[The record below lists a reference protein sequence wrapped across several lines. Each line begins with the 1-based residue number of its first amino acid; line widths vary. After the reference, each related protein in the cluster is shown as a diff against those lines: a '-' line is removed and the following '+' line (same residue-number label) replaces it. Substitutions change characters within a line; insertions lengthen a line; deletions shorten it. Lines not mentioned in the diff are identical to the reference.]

1 MEPITTEILVL
12 GAGPGGYAAAFYA
25 ADKGKQVTLVEQS
38 PRLGGICLNVGCIPS
53 KALLHAT
60 EILRESKES
69 AARGIAFG
77 AAQIDLDKLRAW
89 KIGILDKLG
98 QGIKTLAEHRK
109 VKVIHGRGHF
119 EDSQTLRVETSDGQ
133 KFVRYEKAIIAVG
146 SKPALPNAFDLG
158 NPRVMT
164 STGALEI
171 PDIPENLLV
180 VGGGYIGMELGTV
193 YAALGSKVVVLEALP
208 SILAGVDAD
217 LARPVMRA
225 AQKAFKEIRLNTKV
239 LKMATAGKQ
248 IKVTIEMDKQPRDE
262 LYDRVLVSVGRTPN
276 LADLGLENTKV
287 TKDDKGF
294 IHCNA
299 QQQTEDPN
307 IYAIGDVNGGALLA
321 HRATREGKIAVEA
334 IFGEPSAFENIVI
347 PAVVYTDP
355 EVAWCGLTEAEAKQ
369 KNIAIKV
376 AKFLWGASGRALT
389 LDRPDGLTKL
399 IIEPESERILGVGVV
414 GAGAGELDQRR
425 GIGGRDG
432 RHRTRHRRLGASA
445 SDAVGNLHG
454 SRGIFLRHGDAH
466 SRHGA
471 APHDGSSPAAVPD
484 RRQRLYLSRLF
495 RHPAADQRRRPA
507 DQRDLRFH
515 QHPAEVL
522 EAVSARVCRRRFGR
536 RPGDFSQ

>member
-25 ADKGKQVTLVEQS
+25 ADKGKQVTLVEQN

-77 AAQIDLDKLRAW
+77 AAQIDLDKLRTW
-89 KIGILDKLG
+89 KISILDKLG
-98 QGIKTLAEHRK
+98 QGIKTLDEHRK
-109 VKVIHGRGHF
+109 VQVIHGRGHF
-119 EDSQTLRVETSDGQ
+119 EDSQTLRVETSEGQ
-133 KFVRYEKAIIAVG
+133 KFVRYENAIIAVG

-164 STGALEI
+164 STSALEI

-193 YAALGSKVVVLEALP
+193 YSALGSNVVVLEALP
-208 SILAGVDAD
+208 AILAGVDAD

-225 AQKAFKEIRLNTKV
+225 ARKAFKDIRVNTKV

-334 IFGEPSAFENIVI
+334 ILGEASAFENIVI

-369 KNIAIKV
+369 KNIGIKV

-399 IIEPESERILGVGVV
+399 IIEPETERILGVGVV
-414 GAGAGELDQRR
+414 GAGAGELISEGVLAVEMGATARDIADTVHPHPTLSETFMEAAESFYGTATHTLKRR
-425 GIGGRDG
+425 D
-432 RHRTRHRRLGASA
+432 S
-445 SDAVGNLHG
+445 
-454 SRGIFLRHGDAH
+454 
-466 SRHGA
+466 
-471 APHDGSSPAAVPD
+471 
-484 RRQRLYLSRLF
+484 
-495 RHPAADQRRRPA
+495 
-507 DQRDLRFH
+507 
-515 QHPAEVL
+515 
-522 EAVSARVCRRRFGR
+522 
-536 RPGDFSQ
+536 

>member
-77 AAQIDLDKLRAW
+77 AAQIDLDKLRTW
-89 KIGILDKLG
+89 KISILDKLG

-109 VKVIHGRGHF
+109 VQVIHGRGHF
-119 EDSQTLRVETSDGQ
+119 EDSQTLRVETSEGQ
-133 KFVRYEKAIIAVG
+133 KFVRYENAIIAVG

-164 STGALEI
+164 STSALEI

-193 YAALGSKVVVLEALP
+193 YSALGSNVVVLEALP
-208 SILAGVDAD
+208 AILAGVDAD

-225 AQKAFKEIRLNTKV
+225 ARKAFKDIRVNTKV

-334 IFGEPSAFENIVI
+334 ILGEASAFENIVI

-369 KNIAIKV
+369 KNIGIKV

-399 IIEPESERILGVGVV
+399 IIEPETERILGVGVV
-414 GAGAGELDQRR
+414 GAGAGELISEGVLAVEMGATARDIADTVHPHPTLSETFMEAAESFYGTATHTLKRR
-425 GIGGRDG
+425 D
-432 RHRTRHRRLGASA
+432 S
-445 SDAVGNLHG
+445 
-454 SRGIFLRHGDAH
+454 
-466 SRHGA
+466 
-471 APHDGSSPAAVPD
+471 
-484 RRQRLYLSRLF
+484 
-495 RHPAADQRRRPA
+495 
-507 DQRDLRFH
+507 
-515 QHPAEVL
+515 
-522 EAVSARVCRRRFGR
+522 
-536 RPGDFSQ
+536 